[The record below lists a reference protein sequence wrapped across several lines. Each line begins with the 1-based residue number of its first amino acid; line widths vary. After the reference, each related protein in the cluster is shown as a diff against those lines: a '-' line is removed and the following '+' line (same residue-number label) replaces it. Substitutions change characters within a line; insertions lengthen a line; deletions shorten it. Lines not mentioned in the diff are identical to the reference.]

1 MLVLILKSIEHRNNV
16 FWSLLLLTEDSFAS
30 VTVAIAVISKSVG
43 HEVTSH
49 ILWNVILEAVSAII
63 IFLQCSFDAVGW
75 AAGRASGL

>member
-63 IFLQCSFDAVGW
+63 IFCNVAWSFVKFSCTTTG
-75 AAGRASGL
+75 GE